1 MLFVSVSNVRDSRPN
16 TSTSAGRGSLVKDP
30 PGTASELWQ
39 SRLPHFYQCLSEETL
54 KSVGRF
60 YMACARGTVPTRG
73 RGGGGGV
80 NVQPAVDCTALRKDA
95 LLPCEIRRWVAAAI
109 IRRSVE

>member
-30 PGTASELWQ
+30 CGTASELWQ
-39 SRLPHFYQCLSEETL
+39 SRLPHFCQCLSEETP
-54 KSVGRF
+54 KYVGRF
-60 YMACARGTVPTRG
+60 YMACARGTQCPYG
-73 RGGGGGV
+73 DGGGGV

-95 LLPCEIRRWVAAAI
+95 LLLCEIRRWVAADV